1 MDIIRKNGKKK
12 INPLMIMVTI
22 LFIFIIGL
30 ISSAFYFYKKYKEAI
45 KNPEIVVQ
53 DEKKD
58 ITEKVRK
65 LIELPEEE
73 PLIATITDK
82 EKLREQVF
90 FSKAQNGDKILFFM
104 NSPKAI
110 LYRPS
115 TNKIIE
121 VSFLIKNSQSS
132 SAENQE

>member
-1 MDIIRKNGKKK
+1 MDIVKKNEKKK
-12 INPLMIMVTI
+12 VNSLMIILTI
-22 LFIFIIGL
+22 SAVLIIGL
-30 ISSAFYFYKKYKEAI
+30 ISSVFYFHKKYKEAI

-115 TNKIIE
+115 VNKIIE
-121 VSFLIKNSQSS
+121 VSLLIKNSQSS